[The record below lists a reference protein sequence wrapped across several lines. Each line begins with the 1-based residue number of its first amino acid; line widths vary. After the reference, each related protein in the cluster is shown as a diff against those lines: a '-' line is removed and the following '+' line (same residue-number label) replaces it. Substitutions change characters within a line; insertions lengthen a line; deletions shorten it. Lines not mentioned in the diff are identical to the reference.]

1 MFEVI
6 GTIILGVVIIIIGAV
21 IGVLAR
27 IALPGKQ
34 AYGWIATVLLG
45 IVGALIG
52 YLMWGLL
59 GGSNTS
65 GIDWIRWMTSVAGAA
80 ILSLAYSAIRRRPR
94 VRSGEGIPRPR

>member
-27 IALPGKQ
+27 IVLPGKQ

-52 YLMWGLL
+52 YLLWGLL
-59 GGSNTS
+59 GAATHLASTGS
-65 GIDWIRWMTSVAGAA
+65 GG
-80 ILSLAYSAIRRRPR
+80 
-94 VRSGEGIPRPR
+94 